1 MKRRNTMKKEIRER
15 QKQAKERYEENKSR
29 FSGIIQTSARE
40 SVIYDHIFEKE
51 DNNSSI
57 DGIKLMK
64 TDTVSALSALVDEIK
79 MDANKIAVLNFAS
92 DLNPGG
98 AFMSGSMAQE
108 EALCHES
115 TLYNVLEM
123 KSDFY
128 EKNKEDQ
135 KKGLYKNRAIFS
147 PSILFFTK
155 TGNIVTNVITCAAPN
170 KHRALDGK
178 IPESMIDYTMDMR
191 ISFMY
196 DIAKK
201 QDIKTLILGAWG
213 CGVFGND
220 PHTVCRLLIK
230 RRPKGMNVIFAI
242 PDKKNFDAFTE
253 EMHKTDIPV
262 KQTIRSFIKSH
273 GWNMECPLI
282 PMARAMTVHVGFI
295 NNENVEDE
303 TSFDVKAYDVN
314 ELAKLFMDFCHENG
328 QKTNSVT
335 GVSIVDLAETMD
347 EIEKNNL

>member
-1 MKRRNTMKKEIRER
+1 MKKEIRER
-15 QKQAKERYEENKSR
+15 QMQAKERYKENKSR
-29 FSGIIQTSARE
+29 FSGIIQTSARD
-40 SVIYDHIFEKE
+40 SVIYDHLFEKV

-64 TDTVSALSALVDEIK
+64 TDTVSALSALVDTTK

-92 DLNPGG
+92 ALNPGG
-98 AFMSGSMAQE
+98 AFMGGSMAQE

-123 KSDFY
+123 KPDFY
-128 EKNKEDQ
+128 EKNKEEQ
-135 KKGLYKNRAIFS
+135 RKGLYKSRAIFS

-170 KHRALDGK
+170 KRRALDEK
-178 IPESMIDYTMDMR
+178 VPKAMIDMAMDMR

-220 PHTVCRLLIK
+220 PHTVCRLLVK
-230 RRPKGMNVIFAI
+230 RRPEGMNVIFAI
-242 PDKKNFDAFTE
+242 PDQENFDAFAE

-262 KQTIRSFIKSH
+262 KQTIRSFVKSH
-273 GWNMECPLI
+273 GWQMECPLI
-282 PMARAMTVHVGFI
+282 PMAGVMTVHVNFM

-328 QKTNSVT
+328 YQTNSVT
-335 GVSIVDLAETMD
+335 GVSIVDLAKTMD